1 MIGSCFVLGSVLT
14 LGDQANVRF
23 GERDPH
29 VRYYDV
35 MADVE
40 NRVRQSLKAAQE
52 ARRPY
57 VMFIH
62 GWSTSRRGQT
72 TARSVVRGFIR
83 SKEATPLVV
92 RADCIQHK
100 TVFIAKIR
108 PKATELPGGRTNIRQ
123 DLVRGQKLIIGC

>member
-1 MIGSCFVLGSVLT
+1 MIGSCLCWFGCT
-14 LGDQANVRF
+14 LGDEVDSDRPAYCMF
-23 GERDPH
+23 DD
-29 VRYYDV
+29 DV

-52 ARRPY
+52 ARRPD

-62 GWSTSRRGQT
+62 GVVNLAVRQT
-72 TARSVVRGFIR
+72 TARRAARGFIR
-83 SKEATPLVV
+83 SKPATPLVV

-108 PKATELPGGRTNIRQ
+108 PKA
-123 DLVRGQKLIIGC
+123 D